1 MARGGRVA
9 RRLAWYW
16 QVELA
21 NAALVPLLLVAIGLH
36 MGGAIGWPSLAAMV
50 PMSGLLI
57 VGGLYWRGKLRAL
70 QGQGAALDKAL
81 RLADRWDRPLLGLT
95 GIACGLAGAGFII
108 PLPGGAAGDRW
119 AASGAAMLAL
129 AEYVNYY
136 HRQLQHFDNG
146 ADFSRLITGR
156 GLRRA
161 WLARDLA
168 AWRAARGHGVAA

>member
-1 MARGGRVA
+1 MAGGGRVA

-21 NAALVPLLLVAIGLH
+21 NAALVPLLLVVIGLH
-36 MGGAIGWPSLAAMV
+36 MGGAVGWPSLAAMV

-81 RLADRWDRPLLGLT
+81 RLADRWDRPLLVLT
-95 GIACGLAGAGFII
+95 SIACGLAVAGFII
-108 PLPGGAAGDRW
+108 PLPGSAAGDRW

-168 AWRAARGHGVAA
+168 AWRAGRTDPGAA

>member
-1 MARGGRVA
+1 MAGGGRVA

-21 NAALVPLLLVAIGLH
+21 NAALVPLILVVIGVR
-36 MGGAIGWPSLAAMV
+36 MGGAVGWPSLAAML
-50 PMSGLLI
+50 PMSGPLI

-70 QGQGAALDKAL
+70 EGQGAALDKAL
-81 RLADRWDRPLLGLT
+81 RLADRWERPLLALT
-95 GIACGLAGAGFII
+95 ISACALAVAGFIL
-108 PLPGGAAGDRW
+108 PLPGSAAGDRW

-136 HRQLQHFDNG
+136 HRQLQHFDNR

-168 AWRAARGHGVAA
+168 AWRAARR